1 MFMMHRFKWIFL
13 VLSMML
19 QSCETQLKYLPDT
32 LIGSWKS
39 ERALVNVRDRD
50 TLHSKF
56 RFTSDSIYIQLDFKL
71 PKTITG
77 LIGLGSFKTETI
89 FQNQGLP
96 HRVSGI
102 SYIVSCGNVTKLFA
116 NDPLNAKFIELWL
129 MPQTHPDTLHAELR
143 CKQYWDAFP
152 MGSFTFIKK
161 SNYVH

>member
-1 MFMMHRFKWIFL
+1 MMHRFKWIFL

-39 ERALVNVRDRD
+39 ERALVIVRDRD

>member
-1 MFMMHRFKWIFL
+1 MMHRFKWIFL

-116 NDPLNAKFIELWL
+116 KDPLNAKFIELWL

>member
-1 MFMMHRFKWIFL
+1 MMHRFKWIFL

-102 SYIVSCGNVTKLFA
+102 SYIVSCGNVIKLFA

>member
-1 MFMMHRFKWIFL
+1 MMHRFKRIFL

>member
-1 MFMMHRFKWIFL
+1 MMHRFKWIFL

-39 ERALVNVRDRD
+39 ERAIVNVRDRD

>member
-1 MFMMHRFKWIFL
+1 MFPMRKYSGISL
-13 VLSMML
+13 VLSMVL
-19 QSCETQLKYLPDT
+19 LSCETQLKHLPDT

-39 ERALVNVRDRD
+39 EKALIKVRDRD
-50 TLHSKF
+50 TAHSKF
-56 RFTSDSIYIQLDFKL
+56 RFTSDSIYIYLDFKL

-77 LIGLGSFKTETI
+77 LIGLSGFESKTI

-96 HRVSGI
+96 HTVSGI
-102 SYIVSCGNVTKLFA
+102 SYIISCGNVTKLFA
-116 NDPLNAKFIELWL
+116 NDPLNSKFIELWL

>member
-1 MFMMHRFKWIFL
+1 MMHRFKWIFL

-19 QSCETQLKYLPDT
+19 QSCKTQLKYLPDT

>member
-1 MFMMHRFKWIFL
+1 MMHKFKWIFL

-39 ERALVNVRDRD
+39 ERAIVNVRDRD

-102 SYIVSCGNVTKLFA
+102 SYIVSCGDVTKLFA

>member
-1 MFMMHRFKWIFL
+1 MMHRFKWIFL

-39 ERALVNVRDRD
+39 QRALVNVRDRD

-102 SYIVSCGNVTKLFA
+102 SYIVSCGDVTKLFA

>member
-1 MFMMHRFKWIFL
+1 MMHRFKWIFL

-96 HRVSGI
+96 HRVCGI

>member
-1 MFMMHRFKWIFL
+1 MMHRFKWIFL

-39 ERALVNVRDRD
+39 QRALVNVRDRD

>member
-1 MFMMHRFKWIFL
+1 MMHRFKWIFL

-19 QSCETQLKYLPDT
+19 QSCEIQLKYLPDT

>member
-1 MFMMHRFKWIFL
+1 MMHRFKWIFL

-102 SYIVSCGNVTKLFA
+102 SYIVSCGDVTKLFA

>member
-1 MFMMHRFKWIFL
+1 MMHRFKWIFL

>member
-1 MFMMHRFKWIFL
+1 MMHRFKWIFL
-13 VLSMML
+13 VLNMML

-39 ERALVNVRDRD
+39 QRALVNVRDRD

>member
-1 MFMMHRFKWIFL
+1 MMHRFKWIFL

-39 ERALVNVRDRD
+39 EKALVNVRDRD

>member
-1 MFMMHRFKWIFL
+1 MMHRFKWIFL
-13 VLSMML
+13 VLSMIL

>member
-1 MFMMHRFKWIFL
+1 MMHRFKWIFL

-129 MPQTHPDTLHAELR
+129 MPQSHPDTLHAELR

>member
-1 MFMMHRFKWIFL
+1 
-13 VLSMML
+13 MML

-102 SYIVSCGNVTKLFA
+102 SYIVSCGDVTKLFA

>member
-1 MFMMHRFKWIFL
+1 MMHRFKWIFL

-89 FQNQGLP
+89 FQNQGIP